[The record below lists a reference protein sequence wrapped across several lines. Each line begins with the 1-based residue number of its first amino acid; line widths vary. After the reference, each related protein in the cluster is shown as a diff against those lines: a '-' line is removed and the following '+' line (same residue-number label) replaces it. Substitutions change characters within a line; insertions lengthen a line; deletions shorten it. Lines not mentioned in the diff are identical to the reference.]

1 MLRKL
6 WSALVRVRRSRREP
20 RRRLTVVVTRECLG
34 QATAGLRENLGREH
48 EGIVYFVGLTTG
60 AATVALSAMAPGAA
74 TATGSVDVEAVEIG
88 KIVREAAM
96 ADLQVVGQLHTH
108 PGDAYH
114 SAGDLIGMRIR
125 HPGYFSIVV
134 PEYGAGLPSLEQAHT
149 LMWTAD
155 GFREL
160 DEPVRIYAGLA
171 S

>member
-6 WSALVRVRRSRREP
+6 WSALARARQSPREP
-20 RRRLTVVVTRECLG
+20 HRRLTVVVTGQCLE

-48 EGIVYFVGLTTG
+48 EGIVYFIGLTTG
-60 AATVALSAMAPGAA
+60 AATVALSAMDPGAA
-74 TATGSVDVEAVEIG
+74 TTTGSVDVEPVEIG
-88 KIVREAAM
+88 KIVRVAAM

-108 PGDAYH
+108 PGNAYH

-134 PEYGAGLPSLEQAHT
+134 PEYGAGLPSLEQSHT

-160 DEPVRIYAGLA
+160 DAPVRIHGGLG